1 MNRTAAVLVTIVTL
15 MATSAFANPN
25 VKRDFSLLKDVSTV
39 VNTYPYYT
47 IFDDVMASVDNG
59 VVTLTGRVTM
69 GYKSQT
75 LTERVSKIDGVRKVR
90 DEIGLLPASQLDD
103 NLRHRIARRIY
114 GNTSFVQYNNV
125 SAPIHIIVD
134 HGRVTLKGIV
144 IDNVDRMKA
153 HSLAVTTGA
162 FTVTNELLTP
172 GEVKAPQERKGK
184 AMPLSLQ
191 FL

>member
-1 MNRTAAVLVTIVTL
+1 MNRTTTVLVTILTL
-15 MATSAFANPN
+15 MATSTFASPN
-25 VKRDFSLLKDVSTV
+25 VKRDHSLLKDVSNV

-47 IFDDVMASVDNG
+47 IFDDVMAAVDDG

-69 GYKSQT
+69 GYKSQV

-114 GNTSFVQYNNV
+114 GNTNFMQYNNV

-144 IDNVDRMKA
+144 TDNVDRMKA
-153 HSLAVTTGA
+153 HSLAVMTGA

-172 GEVKAPQERKGK
+172 GEVKAPQE
-184 AMPLSLQ
+184 Q
-191 FL
+191 VT